1 VAGVRGAVTL
11 AGVLTLPL
19 ALSDG
24 TPFPGR
30 DLAIFLAAGVILM
43 SLLVATVLLP
53 RALRGVVLPET
64 SRVAEEEQA
73 RAWAAEA
80 AIGAIERAQ
89 LARLL
94 PTSTSAGVDAGVYAA
109 AASRLIALYRQQID
123 MDPGKAGAADRRH
136 AADAIDSQLRLVGLR
151 AERDEILLR
160 AHDHRISDATQ
171 ARMVREIDLQEAR
184 YSGAQAG

>member
-1 VAGVRGAVTL
+1 
-11 AGVLTLPL
+11 
-19 ALSDG
+19 
-24 TPFPGR
+24 
-30 DLAIFLAAGVILM
+30 M

-123 MDPGKAGAADRRH
+123 MDPCKAGAADRRH

-151 AERDEILLR
+151 AEREDRKSTRLNSS
-160 AHDHRISDATQ
+160 HSQISYAVFCLKKKKNKNNAFRFIAAT
-171 ARMVREIDLQEAR
+171 VSIHHVT
-184 YSGAQAG
+184 

>member
-1 VAGVRGAVTL
+1 
-11 AGVLTLPL
+11 
-19 ALSDG
+19 
-24 TPFPGR
+24 
-30 DLAIFLAAGVILM
+30 M

-123 MDPGKAGAADRRH
+123 MDPCKAGAADRRH
-136 AADAIDSQLRLVGLR
+136 AAEAIVNILQPVWLR
-151 AERDEILLR
+151 ADNEQILR
-160 AHDHRISDATQ
+160 RIHDNRIS
-171 ARMVREIDLQEAR
+171 
-184 YSGAQAG
+184 